1 MPLGMYMIASFLLG
15 LAALLPAPK
24 TPGMECKKG
33 SATAAPLAFRNFL
46 LEKFVR
52 FNMTSNIPQKNRL
65 LRCGSIYASESFV
78 DDPVIHFIRLE
89 RIHFDLSF
97 CVQCRPRSIFPNGK
111 RVTCA

>member
-1 MPLGMYMIASFLLG
+1 
-15 LAALLPAPK
+15 
-24 TPGMECKKG
+24 MECKNG

-78 DDPVIHFIRLE
+78 YDLVLHFIRLE
-89 RIHFDLSF
+89 KNSLRLIILRTMQPKEHF
-97 CVQCRPRSIFPNGK
+97 P
-111 RVTCA
+111 

>member
-15 LAALLPAPK
+15 LATLLPAPK
-24 TPGMECKKG
+24 TPGMECRKG

-52 FNMTSNIPQKNRL
+52 FNMTSNIPQKKRL
-65 LRCGSIYASESFV
+65 LRYGSIYASESFI
-78 DDPVIHFIRLE
+78 DDLVLHFIRLE
-89 RIHFDLSF
+89 RINCDLLS
-97 CVQCRPRSIFPNGK
+97 CKQCKPRSFFPNEK